1 MVKNEIVTEY
11 RPIIGGTGL
20 DLYCLYKQMANR
32 KEGETLYPSM
42 QFINAHL
49 GLAENTISCY
59 NWLLECCGL
68 LKIETGDAR
77 TSNRYTLLP
86 VNPVTPELLAKL
98 TEALQPKATDGQ
110 RWAKFKA
117 SRLEAVMAWQ
127 PISAHFKAPRAA
139 SKEAAPAPTPAPSAD
154 LPRQT
159 KLVAYMTET
168 FHDGKKPL
176 SEAAAMKMIEQYGIE
191 AVERQIS
198 WLERRDTDNPLRTL
212 RAALKDDWSE
222 PKPIGQAKAEPFTP
236 AEMAVMTARMNEANE
251 PDPAPENRPH
261 DDPLWQEVKER
272 LRMQMTQAT
281 YDSWVRQTELVSMEG
296 NRWLIQCDST
306 FAQECLEQRLN
317 GTLTRTVNGV
327 AGHEV
332 ALKFIVRA

>member
-1 MVKNEIVTEY
+1 MSKSQQRYPATEVIDQEKSAFFMVKNEIVTEY
-11 RPIIGGTGL
+11 RPIIGATGL

-110 RWAKFKA
+110 RWANFKA

-127 PISAHFKAPRAA
+127 PISAHFKAPRPTSKTQPPATNGRAPHAA
-139 SKEAAPAPTPAPSAD
+139 SAD
-154 LPRQT
+154 LPSQAE
-159 KLVAYMTET
+159 LVAYMTET
-168 FHDGKKPL
+168 FKDGQKPL
-176 SEAAAMKMIEQYGIE
+176 SEAAAIKMIEQYGLE
-191 AVERQIS
+191 AVNRQLS
-198 WLERRDTDNPLRTL
+198 WLENRETDNPLRTL
-212 RAALKDDWSE
+212 RAALKDNWSE
-222 PKPIGQAKAEPFTP
+222 PKPVGKPEPEP
-236 AEMAVMTARMNEANE
+236 WYKGNE
-251 PDPAPENRPH
+251 H
-261 DDPLWQEVKER
+261 LM
-272 LRMQMTQAT
+272 LM
-281 YDSWVRQTELVSMEG
+281 
-296 NRWLIQCDST
+296 
-306 FAQECLEQRLN
+306 
-317 GTLTRTVNGV
+317 
-327 AGHEV
+327 
-332 ALKFIVRA
+332 